1 MTSPKD
7 NDETAEDEHCVT
19 CSDEAQVGVLMTH
32 PNAAATLS
40 PLAGWGKVFMESGET
55 ETVSLWL
62 VPGVMVGDRLLVHGG
77 VAIADLG
84 PESDEPDHDEQSDES
99 DDDE

>member
-7 NDETAEDEHCVT
+7 NDDGLQDEHCVT
-19 CSDEAQVGVLMTH
+19 CSDEAQIGVLMTH

-40 PLAGWGKVFMESGET
+40 PLAGWGKVLMESGET

-84 PESDEPDHDEQSDES
+84 PESDESEQADES
-99 DDDE
+99 DDSDDDE